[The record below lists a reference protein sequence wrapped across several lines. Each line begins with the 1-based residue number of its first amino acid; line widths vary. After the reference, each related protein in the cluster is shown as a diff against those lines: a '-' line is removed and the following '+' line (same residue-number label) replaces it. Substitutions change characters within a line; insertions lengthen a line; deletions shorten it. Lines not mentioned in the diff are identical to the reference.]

1 MAQSGGGEKTEQPTD
16 KRLRDAR
23 KKGQVAKSQDL
34 TSAVMLIATV
44 AVLALAG
51 GWMGQTLLATMR
63 AQILFAGNFR
73 GELTSEAAIN
83 QLISAAQSIG
93 VALLPLFGVLLV
105 IACLVGYFQV
115 GSVFAFEGVKP
126 SLAKLNP
133 ADNFKNK
140 FLKSRPYIEL
150 GKTILKIV
158 LTVIVV
164 GVVLWGARGDVI
176 DLMRQSAAT
185 VVGFTAWLAV
195 KIGTSVGLMFLA
207 IAVGDFFLQRFLHLK
222 ELKMTKHEVKEEYKE
237 TEGNPLIKSARRY
250 MHQQLLMQS
259 AMQNVGQADV
269 VVLNPTHL
277 AVALRYDRGAMGAPV
292 VIAKGADH
300 MAAHIRRLAEDAN
313 VPMMRD
319 VPLARAL
326 YELEIDDEV
335 PEDLYE
341 AVAGVLRW
349 VYELAEERGEV
360 VSA

>member
-1 MAQSGGGEKTEQPTD
+1 MAQGGSGEKTEQPTD

-44 AVLALAG
+44 TVLAFAG
-51 GWMGQTLLATMR
+51 GWMGKTLLATMR
-63 AQILFAGNFR
+63 AQILFAGNFK
-73 GELTSEAAIN
+73 GDLNPEAAIN
-83 QLISAAQSIG
+83 QLTVAAQSIG
-93 VALLPLFGVLLV
+93 FALLPLFGVLLV
-105 IACLVGYFQV
+105 VALLIGYFQV

-158 LTVIVV
+158 LTVVVV
-164 GVVLWGARGDVI
+164 GVVVWGARGDVV
-176 DLMRQSAAT
+176 DLMRQPAAS
-185 VVGFTAWLAV
+185 VVGFAGWLAV
-195 KIGTSVGLMFLA
+195 KIGVSVGLMFLA

-237 TEGNPLIKSARRY
+237 TEGNPLIKSARRF

-259 AMQNVGQADV
+259 AMQSVAQADV

-277 AVALRYDRGAMGAPV
+277 AVALRYDREAMGAPT

-300 MAAHIRRLAEDAN
+300 MAAQIRRLAEDAN
-313 VPMMRD
+313 VPMLRD

-326 YELEIDDEV
+326 YELEIDEEV

-341 AVAGVLRW
+341 AVAGVLRFI
-349 VYELAEERGEV
+349 YELAEERGEV
-360 VSA
+360 VNA